1 MLTTE
6 ERFMDIR
13 GLACQWRDRPPGCR
27 REDAQ
32 RTEAVRRVGYLQGYA
47 GAPRLL
53 AGHWGQRLGQAYLA
67 GYCLGRSERL
77 AEPTSGRPAAD
88 AAWEER

>member
-1 MLTTE
+1 
-6 ERFMDIR
+6 MDIR
-13 GLACQWRDRPPGCR
+13 GLACRWRGRPPGCR

-53 AGHWGQRLGQAYLA
+53 AAQWGQRLRQAYLA
-67 GYCLGRSERL
+67 GFRLGRSDRL
-77 AEPTSGRPAAD
+77 AEPTSDRSAARTTG
-88 AAWEER
+88 EER